1 MKDKIIYESIKSLR
15 QEGLKFSVDTLA
27 ENLKISK
34 KTVYKYFPDK
44 GTLALALYEKYYDDA
59 ETKAEEIISSDAPS
73 RCSDLLYLYFDS
85 KVMTRDEIFN
95 KYNINESIKAFTQ
108 KQGDRLWATVSK
120 AFSADDLDS
129 LRYIIDG
136 TFEMLTNAGI
146 APDSVI
152 ERLVKIL

>member
-1 MKDKIIYESIKSLR
+1 
-15 QEGLKFSVDTLA
+15 
-27 ENLKISK
+27 
-34 KTVYKYFPDK
+34 
-44 GTLALALYEKYYDDA
+44 LALALYEKYYNDA
-59 ETKAEEIISSDAPS
+59 EIKAEKIIKSDSPS
-73 RCSDLLYLYFDS
+73 RCTDLLYLYFDS
-85 KVMTRDEIFN
+85 KTMTRDEIFN
-95 KYNINESIKAFTQ
+95 KYNINDSIKAFTL
-108 KQGDRLWATVSK
+108 KQSDKLWATVSK